1 MKIRILAASP
11 QEGSPALRSVGTA
24 PGAPA
29 LGARVTSVGTS
40 DSEGL
45 RGFRASPA
53 GLGASLQPQQL
64 VSVP

>member
-1 MKIRILAASP
+1 M
-11 QEGSPALRSVGTA
+11 G